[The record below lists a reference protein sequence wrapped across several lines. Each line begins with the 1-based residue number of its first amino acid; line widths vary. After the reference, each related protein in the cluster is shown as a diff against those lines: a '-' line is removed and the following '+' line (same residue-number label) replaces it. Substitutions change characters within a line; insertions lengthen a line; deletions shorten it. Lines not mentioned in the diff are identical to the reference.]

1 VKTPDR
7 FYEAFYADGVSFDT
21 LEKILEELPEG
32 TSELMCHPGRPDAQL
47 RSSSTYVDEREWE
60 IDVLCDPKVKSLLAR
75 RGIVLEGFDAL

>member
-7 FYEAFYADGVSFDT
+7 FYDAFYADGVSFET

-32 TSELMCHPGRPDAQL
+32 TSELMCHPGRPDAEL
-47 RSSSTYVDEREWE
+47 RSSSTYVDERECE

-75 RGIVLEGFDAL
+75 RRIVLEGFDAL